1 MNNQD
6 RIVALM
12 GAPVDELTEPEQ
24 EWIADLAK
32 LIALGYG
39 VGRPG
44 RPTVHIRSGVYAGVM
59 AALFATIHRMTEA
72 DGKLPMFSTGRDGAE
87 LAFREAAEKAKLLP
101 LP

>member
-1 MNNQD
+1 MSS
-6 RIVALM
+6 
-12 GAPVDELTEPEQ
+12 PKDELTEPEQ
-24 EWIADLAK
+24 EWIEQLAK

-44 RPTVHIRSGVYAGVM
+44 KKTVHIRSGVYAGVM

-72 DGKLPMFSTGRDGAE
+72 DGDIQMFSTGRNGSE
-87 LAFREAAEKAKLLP
+87 LAFREAAQKAKLLP